1 MTYRAGII
9 GTGGVAGLGTI
20 GVNEAKQ
27 GEAPTASHAGGYQ
40 EAERI
45 ELVAAADIDR
55 THLDMFGIAW
65 GIPED
70 RRYAN
75 HKTMLAEEDL
85 DIVSICT
92 PALYHHDHTIDCANA
107 GVDVILCEKPIASSV
122 TEAEEIIAACER
134 TGAELIVN
142 YTLRFTEKFQRL
154 RELIDDGLLGDIRSV
169 AVQSRMEVMRNAS
182 HVVDLLGWLLD
193 AEPKRVSGFL
203 TDENEA
209 VEELGGGE
217 VDDRGGVGV
226 LEFSGQ
232 TFATVDCTVPR
243 EPSSISYQFVGS
255 EGKLYL
261 NLDDAE
267 WRYWTLDDGH
277 TERSVPGVDEA
288 WTWASDYEQGFANA
302 VTHAVALLDGT
313 TDERICTGTDAVRSL
328 EGLTALF
335 VSAYTGSQVELPL
348 ARPLRDVEIRSW

>member
-1 MTYRAGII
+1 MSYRAGII

-20 GVNEAKQ
+20 GVNEAKR

-40 EAERI
+40 AVDGV
-45 ELVAAADIDR
+45 ELVAAADIDQ
-55 THLDMFGIAW
+55 TNLDAFGTAW
-65 GIPED
+65 KLPQDGLYTD
-70 RRYAN
+70 HR
-75 HKTMLAEEDL
+75 TMLAEEDL
-85 DIVSICT
+85 DIVSVCT
-92 PALYHHDHTIDCANA
+92 PALYHREHTVDCANA
-107 GVDVILCEKPIASSV
+107 GIGVVLCEKPIASSV
-122 TEAEEIIAACER
+122 TEADEIIAACEKAG
-134 TGAELIVN
+134 TELVVN

-154 RELIDDGLLGDIRSV
+154 RDLVDDGLLGDVRSV

-209 VEELGGGE
+209 VKELEGGD
-217 VDDRGGVGV
+217 VDDRGGVGMI
-226 LEFSGQ
+226 EFSGG
-232 TFATVDCTVPR
+232 TFTSVDCTVPR
-243 EPSSISYQFVGS
+243 TPSSITYQFVGS
-255 EGKLYL
+255 DGKLYL

-277 TERSVPGVDEA
+277 QEGPVPGVDEA

-302 VTHAVALLDGT
+302 VAHAVTLRDGA
-313 TDERICTGTDAVRSL
+313 TDDRICTGADAVRSL

-335 VSAYTGSQVELPL
+335 ISAYTGAHVDLPL